1 MRQTQALEDA
11 QLEDVSMRF
20 DALLNVQCND
30 SDVDRPG
37 VRDFDASP
45 CLSILRHLK
54 TRRTLSNMR

>member
-1 MRQTQALEDA
+1 MKQTLALEDA
-11 QLEDVSMRF
+11 QDVSMRF

-45 CLSILRHLK
+45 CLSIPRHLK